1 VAKRR
6 ILKIEIVKR
15 ADGAGLLRCTRADG
29 TVTWQKQSERH
40 AEHFTHHDLT
50 HFAVET
56 TLGYG
61 QGFFGLIA
69 SGWDIGDTTGK
80 GARGPLPDEAGEVEC
95 VVGLF
100 DSERGS
106 GMLWT
111 ADEFAQ
117 FAPRR
122 LTRKLD
128 EAAIRGIRS
137 SRGDLFRRWAGVE
150 ISGKLELEYL
160 RLEPIAR

>member
-1 VAKRR
+1 VVKRQ

-29 TVTWQKQSERH
+29 SVTWQKQSERH
-40 AEHFTHHDLT
+40 AVHFTHHDLT

-56 TLGYG
+56 TLGYE

-69 SGWDIGDTTGK
+69 SGWDIEDTTGK
-80 GARGPLPDEAGEVEC
+80 GAKGSLPDEAGEVES

-106 GMLWT
+106 GTLWT
-111 ADEFAQ
+111 PDEFAQ
-117 FAPRR
+117 FAPRT

-137 SRGDLFRRWAGVE
+137 SRGDLFRRWASVE
-150 ISGKLELEYL
+150 IGGKLELEYL
-160 RLEPIAR
+160 S

>member
-1 VAKRR
+1 MVKRR

-29 TVTWQKQSERH
+29 SVIWQKQSERH
-40 AEHFTHHDLT
+40 AVHFTHHDLT

-56 TLGYG
+56 TLGYE

-69 SGWDIGDTTGK
+69 SGWDIEDTTGK
-80 GARGPLPDEAGEVEC
+80 GRSGPLPDEAGEVES

-106 GMLWT
+106 GTLWT
-111 ADEFAQ
+111 PDEFAH

-128 EAAIRGIRS
+128 EAAILGIRS
-137 SRGDLFRRWAGVE
+137 SRADLFRRWAGVE
-150 ISGKLELEYL
+150 IRGKLELDYVS
-160 RLEPIAR
+160 